1 MNNPSIRTLF
11 ITREI
16 PYPPMG
22 GVALRNWQNINVMMN
37 FGPVGV
43 FASVDSKHKF
53 SDSLP
58 GVSLWYPCKVSKQ
71 RSFWETLK
79 RWSWR
84 VRPTGDL
91 YVYNLY
97 SQSAAQQLEEV
108 IKKFQPDLV
117 VFAEMWMY
125 RYLPILKKYEL
136 PIIFDNHNVEA
147 LTKKFSSNQSWFSQ
161 IKEKL
166 QFFQHRNIEQ
176 DLTRQAKQ
184 VWVCSEEDSNLLQ
197 EIYGKVSDIRV
208 VPNGLNVA
216 NYDSVRLGEC
226 SPPNGLEK
234 KHRNFIFTGNFTYP
248 PNREA
253 AELLINEIYP
263 QLSKIYPDCRLLL
276 VGQNPTQ
283 FMGEAAKEN
292 PGIIVTGKVPEVL
305 PYLAA
310 ASVAVVP
317 LLQGGGTRLKILE
330 AFSAGCPVVSTAKG
344 AEGLKAKDGEHLL
357 IRDKMDE
364 IVAGVSQIW
373 SEPNLA
379 EKFANYAYE
388 LVKNEYSW
396 EAVSRQVEPAI
407 SAIVSGFNQG

>member
-1 MNNPSIRTLF
+1 LNNPSIRTLF
-11 ITREI
+11 ITKEI

-22 GVALRNWQNINVMMN
+22 GSSLRNWQNINIMMN
-37 FGPVGV
+37 FGLVGV
-43 FASVDSKHKF
+43 FTAVQSKQKL
-53 SDSLP
+53 SDTLP
-58 GVSLWYPCKVSKQ
+58 GVSLWYPCKVSKAS
-71 RSFWETLK
+71 SFWETLK

-84 VRPTGDL
+84 VRPVGDL

-97 SQSAAQQLEEV
+97 SQSAAAQLEEV
-108 IKKFQPDLV
+108 IQKFQPDVV
-117 VFAEMWMY
+117 VFAEIWMY
-125 RYLPILKKYEL
+125 RYLSILEKYDL
-136 PIIFDNHNVEA
+136 PIILDNHNVEA
-147 LTKKFSSNQSWFSQ
+147 LTQKSSTNQSLVSPIKAKLRFFQIKFIEKKF
-161 IKEKL
+161 I
-166 QFFQHRNIEQ
+166 
-176 DLTRQAKQ
+176 RQAKQ
-184 VWVCSEEDSNLLQ
+184 VWVCSEEDSHLLQ
-197 EIYGKVSDIRV
+197 EVYGKISDIRV

-226 SPPNGLEK
+226 SPPSGLEEK
-234 KHRNFIFTGNFTYP
+234 RRNLIFTGNFTYP

-253 AELLINEIYP
+253 AELLINEIHP

-283 FMGEAAKEN
+283 LMREAAKQN
-292 PGIIVTGKVPEVL
+292 RSISVTGRVPEVL

-357 IRDKMDE
+357 IRDKIEE

-373 SEPNLA
+373 SDSSLGEKLA
-379 EKFANYAYE
+379 NSAYE

-396 EAVSRQVEPAI
+396 DAVSRQVEYAMI
-407 SAIVSGFNQG
+407 EKFSGFTQ

>member
-11 ITREI
+11 ISREI
-16 PYPPMG
+16 PYPPMNG
-22 GVALRNWQNINVMMN
+22 YLLRNWQNISIMTK
-37 FGPVGV
+37 FGEVGV
-43 FASVDSKHKF
+43 FATFDSKQN
-53 SDSLP
+53 SIDRLP
-58 GVSLWYPCKVSKQ
+58 GVTLWHPCKINKPS
-71 RSFWETLK
+71 SFGETVK
-79 RWSWR
+79 RLSWR
-84 VRPTGDL
+84 IRPSGDL
-91 YVYNLY
+91 FVYRLY
-97 SQSAAQQLEEV
+97 SQTAAQELEEV

-117 VFAEMWMY
+117 IFEEIWMY
-125 RYLPILKKYEL
+125 RYLPVVKKYKL
-136 PIIFDNHNVEA
+136 PIVFDNHNVEA
-147 LTKKFSSNQSWFSQ
+147 LTKKFSSNKSWVSQ

-166 QFFQHRNIEQ
+166 QFFQHKNIERE
-176 DLTRQAKQ
+176 LTRQAKQ
-184 VWVCSEEDSNLLQ
+184 VWVCSEEDTHLLQ
-197 EIYGKVSDIRV
+197 EVYGKVSDIRV
-208 VPNGLNVA
+208 VPNALNVA

-226 SPPNGLEK
+226 SPPDGLKEK
-234 KHRNFIFTGNFTYP
+234 HHNFIFMGNFAYP

-283 FMGEAAKEN
+283 FMREAAKQN
-292 PGIIVTGKVPEVL
+292 RSIIVTGRVPEVL

-373 SEPNLA
+373 SDPNLA
-379 EKFANYAYE
+379 EKLANSAYE

-407 SAIVSGFNQG
+407 SAIVSGFTH